1 MKYTKA
7 DQMNIERVKIENE
20 AELAAFHYSLRSEQ
34 NNRWQKKGVF
44 LIKKI
49 IKIPKKKMS
58 ENRKINKLR
67 TKQINQQNSEAAP
80 GGGAS

>member
-34 NNRWQKKGVF
+34 NNR
-44 LIKKI
+44 
-49 IKIPKKKMS
+49 
-58 ENRKINKLR
+58 
-67 TKQINQQNSEAAP
+67 
-80 GGGAS
+80 